1 MYTQQIY
8 DSTGKG
14 VLFEITLG
22 CRSFRSLKCPFITVF
37 ETVGEIK
44 DFSAVLILKLESL
57 ALKNISSIRVK
68 RKQTNAF
75 QTSYIL

>member
-44 DFSAVLILKLESL
+44 DFSAVLILESL
-57 ALKNISSIRVK
+57 ALKNISNIRVK